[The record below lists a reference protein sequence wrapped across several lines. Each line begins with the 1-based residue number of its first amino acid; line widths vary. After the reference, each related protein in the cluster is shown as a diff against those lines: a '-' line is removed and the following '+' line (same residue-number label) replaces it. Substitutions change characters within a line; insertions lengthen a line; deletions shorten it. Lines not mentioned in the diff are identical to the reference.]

1 MALLRAVRDRLR
13 FWRWYLTEYIPIAGG
28 AEGDADKDTDRDEDA
43 ADADADKD
51 EAGDDDDADK
61 DADAD
66 KVEKDDD
73 WQAKARKHE
82 RAAKKARKEAEEAAR
97 KLKALE
103 DADKSEQEKAIE
115 KAKEEGRKEASTEA
129 EKARRSD
136 RLEVAVT
143 RLAAKGFKVGEDED
157 AKTVRFR
164 DAEDALVNIERSLGD
179 EVDED
184 DIYDSE
190 GKVNADAL
198 QAALA
203 ELAERKPHLVEDG
216 KTPKPSGDADGGKG
230 TGGKGSGGSKSVEDM
245 SAQEHFERIRRNK

>member
-1 MALLRAVRDRLR
+1 MALKDRLR
-13 FWRWYLTEYIPIAGG
+13 LLWLALTMKPIAG
-28 AEGDADKDTDRDEDA
+28 AEDDPPEDPPEPAKDKPPEDDPPNGDDPA
-43 ADADADKD
+43 ADDPDKID
-51 EAGDDDDADK
+51 
-61 DADAD
+61 
-66 KVEKDDD
+66 KDDD

-82 RAAKKARKEAEEAAR
+82 RAAKKARKEAAEAAER
-97 KLKALE
+97 LKALE

-129 EKARRSD
+129 EKARRAD

-143 RLAAKGFKVGEDED
+143 RLAAKGFKVGEGDD

-198 QAALA
+198 QAALQ

-216 KTPKPSGDADGGKG
+216 KAPKPSGDADGGKG